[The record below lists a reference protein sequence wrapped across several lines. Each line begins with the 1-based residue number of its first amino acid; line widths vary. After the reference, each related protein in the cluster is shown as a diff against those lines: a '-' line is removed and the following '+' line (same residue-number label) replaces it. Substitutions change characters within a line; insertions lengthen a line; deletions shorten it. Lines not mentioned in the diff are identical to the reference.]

1 MTDLQK
7 YVDSLFRHQRMTPE
21 IRDLK
26 EEIVSNMTAKR
37 DDLMAQGMD
46 AERASEKAM
55 ENLPDVDFLLD
66 GNQLT
71 HVSQYR
77 LECTQ
82 AVLLN
87 CVIFWIFSLVAE
99 LIGCAIS
106 LYYPSDAFLLGMAMN
121 IPFSPS
127 ITFIS

>member
-7 YVDSLFRHQRMTPE
+7 YVDSLFRHQPMTPE
-21 IRDLK
+21 IRDMK

-46 AERASEKAM
+46 AERAAEKAM
-55 ENLPDVDFLLD
+55 ENLPDVDFLMD

-71 HVSQYR
+71 DVSKYR
-77 LECTQ
+77 LECMQ

-87 CVIFWIFSLVAE
+87 CCLLYTSSTGKQSKTKRAAVSLESCRV
-99 LIGCAIS
+99 
-106 LYYPSDAFLLGMAMN
+106 F
-121 IPFSPS
+121 F
-127 ITFIS
+127 